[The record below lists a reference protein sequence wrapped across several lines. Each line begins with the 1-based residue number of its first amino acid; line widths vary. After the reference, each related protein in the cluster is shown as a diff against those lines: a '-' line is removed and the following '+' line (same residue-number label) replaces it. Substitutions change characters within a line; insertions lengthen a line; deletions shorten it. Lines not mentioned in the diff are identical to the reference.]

1 MSFLDHLHKTSDKST
16 TVPMSYDAHALST
29 TAPESV
35 GTILG
40 KVSIIWAGLFAGIKL
55 GDVVLIATL
64 VYTLLQ
70 IVLAVYERIIKPIRA
85 AHAEVE
91 ALKKVMAANTAAR
104 VNSEH
109 SESTGQ
115 SGPQEK

>member
-1 MSFLDHLHKTSDKST
+1 MSFSDHVHKTSDRST
-16 TVPMSYDAHALST
+16 TIPMNYDAHTLST

-64 VYTLLQ
+64 VYTVLQ
-70 IVLAVYERIIKPIRA
+70 ICLAVYERIIRPIQAVRSVKTIA
-85 AHAEVE
+85 V
-91 ALKKVMAANTAAR
+91 VTG
-104 VNSEH
+104 S
-109 SESTGQ
+109 STGQ
-115 SGPQEK
+115 TGPQEK